1 MGVITK
7 FSGRSKEFEKSWP
20 QVLAILIGALA
31 GLNNGLLFSWA
42 SPFLMKIVND
52 DEHYDITEEEASY
65 FNIIQPLSLMVAS
78 PIFAKLSDV
87 IGRKKTLLL
96 IVIPQIASWLLAGF
110 AKSVYVFYAARVC
123 AGIADGC
130 LFSTLP
136 TYIGE
141 IANPSVRGTWGNAIP
156 TSLYFGEFLITV
168 IGSYF
173 GVTPTSFICLPLTIL
188 YLAMF
193 VMMPESPYF
202 CIMKGE
208 EEQAKSSLRF
218 LKRLT
223 NVDEIY
229 MRLKADVER
238 QLSESGAWKD
248 LIKIESNRKALLAG
262 LFLRLSQQLAGMSVF
277 LTYTQFIFHKSGSD
291 VSHEIASMVYMGL
304 CSALN
309 ILATIFI
316 VPRFGR
322 KVCYMTSSALCS
334 IVLLIMGI
342 FMFIND
348 ELEVDVSSFSWIP
361 VVGMVMFQVFACYGI
376 GVIPTLM
383 LSELYSASI
392 KSKAMTILV
401 IAFGV
406 GNFATSSIF
415 YNLNII
421 FGFYSPFLFFMMC
434 TAVSAVLSH
443 YIIPETRGKSLEEIQ
458 QMLKNNNK
466 H

>member
-1 MGVITK
+1 MAVLIKST
-7 FSGRSKEFEKSWP
+7 SKETEKCWP
-20 QVLAILIGALA
+20 QVLAIIIGALA
-31 GLNNGLLFSWA
+31 GLTNGLLFSWA

-110 AKSVYVFYAARVC
+110 AKSVYVFYAARIC
-123 AGIADGC
+123 SGIADGC
-130 LFSTLP
+130 LFATLP

-156 TSLYFGEFLITV
+156 TSLYLGEFLITV

-173 GVTPTSFICLPLTIL
+173 GVTPTTFICLPLTVL
-188 YLAMF
+188 YFIMF
-193 VMMPESPYF
+193 MMMPESPYF

-208 EEQAKSSLRF
+208 EENAKSSLRF
-218 LKRLT
+218 LKRLR

-229 MRLKADVER
+229 IRLKGDVER
-238 QLSESGAWKD
+238 QLSESGTWRD
-248 LIKIESNRKALLAG
+248 LIKIESNRKALIAG
-262 LFLRLSQQLAGMSVF
+262 LFLRLSQQLSGSSIF
-277 LTYTQFIFHKSGSD
+277 LTYTQFIFHKSGAEI
-291 VSHEIASMVYMGL
+291 SHELGSMIYMAL
-304 CSALN
+304 CVVLN
-309 ILATIFI
+309 VSATIFI
-316 VPRFGR
+316 VPKFGR
-322 KVCYMTSSALCS
+322 KICYMSSTALCS
-334 IVLLIMGI
+334 LVFLMMGI
-342 FMFIND
+342 YMFMD
-348 ELEVDVSSFSWIP
+348 DKLEVDVRTFSYIP
-361 VVGMVMFQVFACYGI
+361 VAGMIMFQVFGCFGI

-392 KSKAMTILV
+392 KSKAMAILV

-406 GNFATSSIF
+406 GNFVTSIIF
-415 YNLNII
+415 YYLNTI
-421 FGFYSPFLFFMMC
+421 FGFYSPFLFFALC
-434 TAVSAVLSH
+434 AAVSAVLSH

-466 H
+466 E